1 MKFGLSAIVTKLTF
15 SIVAPNSDFVA
26 EEVKVTFIWL
36 LIDGDADG
44 DTDGLALI
52 D

>member
-1 MKFGLSAIVTKLTF
+1 MKFGLSAIVSKLIF
-15 SIVAPNSDFVA
+15 SIVASNSGFVA

-36 LIDGDADG
+36 PVDGDADG
-44 DTDGLALI
+44 DIDGLALI